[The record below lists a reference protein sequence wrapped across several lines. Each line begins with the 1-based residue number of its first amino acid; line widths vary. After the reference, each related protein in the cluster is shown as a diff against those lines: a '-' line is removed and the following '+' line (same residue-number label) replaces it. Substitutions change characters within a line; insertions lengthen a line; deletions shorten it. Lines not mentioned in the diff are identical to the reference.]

1 MSKMLYVLV
10 NSPEETLELGEAIG
24 HELSRGS
31 IVALT
36 GELGAG
42 KTVLVKGIAKGLG
55 VLEEPTSPTYVI
67 MNVYEG
73 SVTLYHFDLYRLS
86 SEVDLEAIGY
96 EEYFFGDGV
105 SVVEWAERAQG
116 LFPENTID
124 IAMVIPEIDDAGIIN
139 KREICITGEENWLLS
154 FKNTVGRAFQ
164 ISEIFN
170 GPRTTLQKHSETG
183 TKS

>member
-1 MSKMLYVLV
+1 MSKMICVLV

-24 HELSRGS
+24 HELGRGS
-31 IVALT
+31 IVALR
-36 GELGAG
+36 GELGSG

-55 VLEEPTSPTYVI
+55 VFVEPTSPTYVI

-86 SEVDLEAIGY
+86 SEADLEDIGY

-116 LFPENTID
+116 LFPEDTID
-124 IAMVIPEIDDAGIIN
+124 IEIVIPEIDDAGIIN
-139 KREICITGEENWLLS
+139 KREIRITGEKSWLLS
-154 FKNTVGRAFQ
+154 FKNTVGRAFR
-164 ISEIFN
+164 ISK
-170 GPRTTLQKHSETG
+170 T
-183 TKS
+183 